1 MGYGARTWLK
11 ACKSVGVDVS
21 LCFPFLLKVD
31 SCLTYFSISR
41 QMLWKDVDAD
51 VLEETAKQLLK
62 EINSRINS
70 EVRSTDAFQ
79 GLVKSVKNF
88 LSTCPLIM
96 ALRHPSMRPRHWTLL
111 QVLLSFSVHVFA

>member
-1 MGYGARTWLK
+1 
-11 ACKSVGVDVS
+11 
-21 LCFPFLLKVD
+21 
-31 SCLTYFSISR
+31 
-41 QMLWKDVDAD
+41 MLWKDVDAD

-62 EINSRINS
+62 EINNRINS

-111 QVLLSFSVHVFA
+111 QVGTRLFPCMLSWRYKSLFGLGNDGH